1 MRTKLLSLV
10 VLTLVT
16 ITTTFAKNIDE
27 NVSQKALTTFNQKFA
42 DVKNVSWY
50 KAENYYKASFTLNDQ
65 VLTAFITDEGEW
77 MGVSRNLLSYQL
89 PINMQAQLKKEYGQ
103 YWISELFEFATEDNT
118 YYYVVVENAEQ
129 KLTLKTSASG
139 EWSVFKK
146 VKKD

>member
-1 MRTKLLSLV
+1 MRTRILSLV

-27 NVSQKALTTFNQKFA
+27 NVSQKALSTFNQKFA

-50 KAENYYKASFTLNDQ
+50 KAENYYKASFKLNDQ
-65 VLTAFITDEGEW
+65 LLTAFISEEGEW

-89 PINMQAQLKKEYGQ
+89 PINLQSQLKREYGQ
-103 YWISELFEFATEDNT
+103 YWISELFEFATDDDT
-118 YYYVVVENAEQ
+118 FYYVVVENAEQ

-139 EWSVFKK
+139 DWSVFKK